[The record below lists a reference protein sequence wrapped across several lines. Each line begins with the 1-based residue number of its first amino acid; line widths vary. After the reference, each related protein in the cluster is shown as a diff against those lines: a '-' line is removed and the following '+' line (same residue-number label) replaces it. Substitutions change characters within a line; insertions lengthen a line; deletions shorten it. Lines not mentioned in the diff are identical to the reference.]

1 MTKEIEISDDVKVIL
16 EVEGKEIIKEKVFEG
31 LNIYDTDKRLSLY
44 EVCIKL
50 ALNQISVK
58 TKILESVEQYLSK
71 NVKNLDFITGI
82 ESYVQFKI

>member
-58 TKILESVEQYLSK
+58 NYANNFPESFKKKID
-71 NVKNLDFITGI
+71 NLLTSIFNEFTI
-82 ESYVQFKI
+82 